1 MRRLLWRL
9 VDLLILCNAGIY
21 ASISSANQ
29 KHDEMAESG
38 SGTQSAMA
46 LPFSP
51 RVLPSEH
58 VSLLFL
64 LGDVSHFST
73 RASTVPA
80 LNSDTVVG
88 LLGGGVTNAPGA
100 LNVRFRSDVFCSVSY
115 QVNNE
120 LGRSGT
126 EVR

>member
-1 MRRLLWRL
+1 MRRLLRRL
-9 VDLLILCNAGIY
+9 VDLLIPCSSGIY

-80 LNSDTVVG
+80 LRSDTVVG
-88 LLGGGVTNAPGA
+88 LLGGGVTSAPGA
-100 LNVRFRSDVFCSVSY
+100 LNFRFRSDVSYSVSY
-115 QVNNE
+115 QGNIE
-120 LGRSGT
+120 RGRSGT